1 MKVLFS
7 GGGGKIETAPAPLKT
22 PVSDVA
28 HVPKRAVFALVRTPL
43 CLSISLRSHECER
56 GTQGACATRRLHRFG
71 KTLLVLAAIVLVRG
85 EDRLKVLAVVA
96 HPDDEYAFAATT
108 YRIARE
114 LGGVVDLIVISN
126 GEAGYRYSVLAEQVY
141 GLRLTDE
148 TVGRANLPEIRKQ
161 ESLAAG
167 RILGI
172 RQHHFL
178 DQKDAAFTL
187 NVEEAASAWDKPAVR
202 GFIAKLLREEGYGFV
217 FTLLPAAATHGEHKA
232 ATILAL
238 EAVQSLPEGQRPV
251 VFGVEAGV
259 GHQTEGFVELGGY
272 PVTRAGTDIHEFQ
285 RLRAFGFHDALNY
298 EIIANWV
305 IAAYK
310 SQGLFQMDAGR
321 HDLERFWRF
330 EVSGGHS
337 EEAAQRLF
345 DRVQPRPAKVGQQA
359 AGSRP

>member
-1 MKVLFS
+1 MSGMKVLIS
-7 GGGGKIETAPAPLKT
+7 GRCGKTETAP
-22 PVSDVA
+22 
-28 HVPKRAVFALVRTPL
+28 TPL
-43 CLSISLRSHECER
+43 RSWFGNSLSVPSRER
-56 GTQGACATRRLHRFG
+56 KRPVALILAIIA
-71 KTLLVLAAIVLVRG
+71 LAASLRG

-114 LGGVVDLIVISN
+114 LGGIVDLIVISN

-148 TVGRANLPEIRKQ
+148 TIGRANLPEIRKQ

-187 NVEEAASAWDKPAVR
+187 NVEEATAAWDKEAVR
-202 GFIAKLLREEGYGFV
+202 GCISKLLREEGYGFV

-238 EAVQSLPEGQRPV
+238 EAVESLPEGQRPV
-251 VFGVEAGV
+251 VFGVDAEASGKAA
-259 GHQTEGFVELGGY
+259 EFVALAGY
-272 PVTRAGTDIHEFQ
+272 PVTRAGTDVHEFH
-285 RLRAFGFHDALNY
+285 RLRAFGFRDALNY

-310 SQGLFQMDAGR
+310 SQGLFQLDAGR

-330 EVSGGHS
+330 EVSGRHS

-345 DRVQPRPAKVGQQA
+345 DGILPRPAGVLQQA
-359 AGSRP
+359 IESRR

>member
-7 GGGGKIETAPAPLKT
+7 TGSEKILTAP
-22 PVSDVA
+22 
-28 HVPKRAVFALVRTPL
+28 TPL
-43 CLSISLRSHECER
+43 RS
-56 GTQGACATRRLHRFG
+56 RFG
-71 KTLLVLAAIVLVRG
+71 KTLLVLAAVVLVRG
-85 EDRLKVLAVVA
+85 EERLKVLAVVA

-114 LGGVVDLIVISN
+114 LGGIVDQVVISN

-148 TVGRANLPEIRKQ
+148 TIGRANLPEIRKQ

-187 NVEEAASAWDKPAVR
+187 SAEEAVSAWDKQAVR
-202 GFIAKLLREEGYGFV
+202 GFISKLLREEGYGFV
-217 FTLLPAAATHGEHKA
+217 FTLLPETGTHGEHKA

-238 EAVQSLPEGQRPV
+238 EAIESLPEGRRPV
-251 VFGVEAGV
+251 VFGVEAAASGKLSEF
-259 GHQTEGFVELGGY
+259 TELAGY
-272 PVTRAGTDIHEFQ
+272 PVTRVGTDIHEFH
-285 RLRAFGFHDALNY
+285 RSRAFGFHDALNY

-305 IAAYK
+305 IAAHK

-321 HDLERFWRF
+321 HDVERFWRF
-330 EVSGGHS
+330 ELSGGRS
-337 EEAAQRLF
+337 QAAAERLF
-345 DRVQPRPAKVGQQA
+345 DRVQSRPGSAAQQA
-359 AGSRP
+359 AGRRQ